1 MMDMARLINS
11 LCGGLL
17 IGAGVAVLLLM
28 NGRVAG
34 ISGITANVLRGF
46 LGPQAS
52 EAAFLVGLLL
62 PAAFIGLGETTLA
75 GGLPLIAVSGL
86 LVGFGTQVGGGC
98 TSGHG
103 VCGIAHLS
111 RRSLAATAVFMLAAM
126 LTVAV
131 VRHGWSS

>member
-1 MMDMARLINS
+1 MNPEILLQS

-17 IGAGVAVLLLM
+17 IGAGVAVLLLA

-34 ISGITANVLRGF
+34 ISGITANVIRGF

-52 EAAFLVGLLL
+52 ELAFLIGLLL
-62 PAAFIGLGETTLA
+62 PAAFLGLGETTMA
-75 GGLPLIAVSGL
+75 GGLPLLAVSGL
-86 LVGFGTQVGGGC
+86 LVGFGTQMGGGC

-111 RRSLAATAVFMLAAM
+111 RRSLVATAVFMSTAI
-126 LTVAV
+126 LTVAI
-131 VRHGWSS
+131 VRHGWPS

>member
-1 MMDMARLINS
+1 MDTTILLRA

-17 IGAGVAVLLLM
+17 IGAGVAVLLLV

-34 ISGITANVLRGF
+34 ISGIAANVLRGF

-52 EAAFLVGLLL
+52 ELAFLVGLLL
-62 PAAFIGLGETTLA
+62 PAVFLGLGESTMA
-75 GGLPLIAVSGL
+75 GGLPVLAVSGL
-86 LVGFGTQVGGGC
+86 LVGFGTQMGGGC

-111 RRSLAATAVFMLAAM
+111 RRSLAATAVFMATAM

-131 VRHGWSS
+131 VRHGGAQ

>member
-1 MMDMARLINS
+1 MNTANLIHS
-11 LCGGLL
+11 LGGGLL
-17 IGAGVAVLLLM
+17 IGTGVAVLLLL

-62 PAAFIGLGETTLA
+62 PAVFAGVGEPTMA
-75 GGLPLIAVSGL
+75 GGLPLLAVSGL
-86 LVGFGTQVGGGC
+86 LVGFGTQMGGGC

-111 RRSLAATAVFMLAAM
+111 RRSLAATAAFMTTAM

>member
-1 MMDMARLINS
+1 MNTAILLQS
-11 LCGGLL
+11 FCGGLL
-17 IGAGVAVLLLM
+17 IGSGVAVLLLL

-34 ISGITANVLRGF
+34 ISGILANVLRGF
-46 LGPQAS
+46 PGPQSS
-52 EAAFLVGLLL
+52 EVAFLVGLLL
-62 PAAFIGLGETTLA
+62 PAAFVGLGETTLA
-75 GGLPLIAVSGL
+75 GGLPLLVISGL
-86 LVGFGTQVGGGC
+86 LVGFGTQLGGGC

-111 RRSLAATAVFMLAAM
+111 RRSLAATAVFMATAM